1 MPPPGVIGY
10 YLWRAMT
17 PARGSSRCLPPA
29 SSFVTRAGGRLQL
42 LDHIPQLE
50 DDLEKLRLFLHL
62 RRRAIGGRDRHLFQ
76 NRAGRGRDDVGP
88 VAEVHRFLDR
98 VRHEEHRR
106 LQVAPEVDQ
115 QILHSHPGGRIERA
129 EWFVHQNDSGPQD
142 QRARDRDALSH
153 AAGQLRWV
161 LLRVARRIESDF
173 TDPFERLLAPDASR
187 NAPALE
193 PEADVFLHRPVL
205 ECRVVLEHHAP
216 VRSRPRD
223 GLAGHEHAAGGR
235 GKLRP
240 EAGDEAQDG
249 GFPAPRRPEDR
260 DELALARQILDPER
274 DVLDRRE
281 AVVVRFRHA
290 LELDDRRPDREC
302 GSRLSQRAHTYSDR
316 RRYGNS
322 WVWNH
327 NSRRSIAKASS
338 PMIIR
343 IKMMCSVR
351 PRRWLV
357 LSR

>member
-17 PARGSSRCLPPA
+17 PGGGIGYYLWRE
-29 SSFVTRAGGRLQL
+29 SSFVARAGGRLQL

-76 NRAGRGRDDVGP
+76 DRAGRRGNDVRA

-98 VRHEEHRR
+98 VGHEEHGR
-106 LQVAPEVDQ
+106 LEVAPEVDQ
-115 QILHSHPGGRIERA
+115 QILHPHPGGRIQRA
-129 EWFVHQNDSGPQD
+129 EWLVHQNDSGPQD

-153 AAGQLRWV
+153 SARQLRRV
-161 LLRVARRIESDF
+161 LLRVARRIESDLA
-173 TDPFERLLAPDASR
+173 DPFERLLAPHAFG
-187 NAPALE
+187 NATAFE
-193 PEADVFLHRPVL
+193 SEADVFLHRPVL
-205 ECRVVLEHHAP
+205 ERRVVLEHHPP

-223 GLAGHEHAAGGR
+223 GLAAHEHAAGGR
-235 GKLRP
+235 RELRS
-240 EAGDEAQDG
+240 EARDEAQDRR
-249 GFPAPRRPEDR
+249 FPAPRRPEDR
-260 DELALARQILDPER
+260 DELTFARQILDPER
-274 DVLDRRE
+274 DILDRRE
-281 AVVVRFRHA
+281 PVIVRLGNA
-290 LELDDRRPDREC
+290 LELDDRGPDREC
-302 GSRLSQRAHTYSDR
+302 GSRLSQRAHAYSDR